1 MVERGRLE
9 PHRGAVRGRRLGT
22 RTRRAYERRAGQAG
36 QRGAPV
42 ILPFD
47 AVGEGPT
54 VVLLHAGIA
63 DRTMWRE
70 QLAPI
75 ADSGRRALAL
85 DLPGF
90 GEAGLEPG
98 PQSPWE
104 DVLQTLRVLGGEPF
118 ALVGSSYGGAIA
130 LRVAAVAPAAVSS
143 LALIS
148 APAPG
153 EDDEPSDELAAVW
166 EAEEAALDSGDLE
179 GAVSAIV
186 DGWTL
191 PGASEELRERIAAM
205 QRRAF
210 LLQQAVPDAD
220 LGPDPL
226 EERLDR
232 LAELEMPALCA
243 VGARDKPDFVEG
255 AKRMAQALP
264 SGRLAKIPR
273 AGHLAPL
280 EQPRAFRRL
289 LLGFL
294 DEVEGR

>member
-1 MVERGRLE
+1 M
-9 PHRGAVRGRRLGT
+9 
-22 RTRRAYERRAGQAG
+22 
-36 QRGAPV
+36 

-47 AVGEGPT
+47 AVGEGPP

-70 QLAPI
+70 HLAPI

-104 DVLQTLRVLGGEPF
+104 DVLQTLRVVSAEPV
-118 ALVGSSYGGAIA
+118 ALVGNSYGGAIA
-130 LRVAAVAPAAVSS
+130 LRVAAVAPSAVAS

-148 APAPG
+148 SPAPG
-153 EDDEPSDELAAVW
+153 AEDEPSEELAAVW
-166 EAEEAALDSGDLE
+166 EAEEAALESGDVE

-186 DGWTL
+186 EGWTL

-210 LLQQAVPDAD
+210 LIQAATPDAD
-220 LGPDPL
+220 LGEDPL
-226 EERLDR
+226 EDRMDR
-232 LAELEMPALCA
+232 LGELEMPALCA
-243 VGARDKPDFVEG
+243 AGTRDKPDFVQG
-255 AKRMAQALP
+255 AKQMAEALP
-264 SGRLAKIPR
+264 KGRHATIAR

-294 DEVEGR
+294 DDVEGP

>member
-1 MVERGRLE
+1 M
-9 PHRGAVRGRRLGT
+9 
-22 RTRRAYERRAGQAG
+22 
-36 QRGAPV
+36 

-47 AVGEGPT
+47 AVGEGSA

-70 QLAPI
+70 HLAPI
-75 ADSGRRALAL
+75 ADAGRRAIAL

-104 DVLQTLRVLGGEPF
+104 DVLQTLRLLTGEPV
-118 ALVGSSYGGAIA
+118 ALVGNSYGGAIA
-130 LRVAAVAPAAVSS
+130 LRVAAIAPSAVSA

-153 EDDEPSDELAAVW
+153 ADEEPSEELAAVW
-166 EAEEAALDSGDLE
+166 EAEEAALEDGDVE
-179 GAVSAIV
+179 RAVAAIV

-191 PGASEELRERIAAM
+191 PGAPDELRERIAAM

-210 LLQQAVPDAD
+210 LLQQATPDAD

-226 EERLDR
+226 EESMDR
-232 LAELEMPALCA
+232 LAELPMPALCA
-243 VGARDKPDFVEG
+243 AGTRDKPDFIAG
-255 AKRMAQALP
+255 AARMADALP
-264 SGRLAKIPR
+264 GGRVARISR

-280 EQPRAFRRL
+280 EQPRVFRRL

-294 DEVEGR
+294 EETGA

>member
-1 MVERGRLE
+1 M
-9 PHRGAVRGRRLGT
+9 
-22 RTRRAYERRAGQAG
+22 
-36 QRGAPV
+36 

-47 AVGEGPT
+47 AVGEGPE

-70 QLAPI
+70 HLAPI

-104 DVLQTLRVLGGEPF
+104 DVLQTLRELASDPV
-118 ALVGSSYGGAIA
+118 ALVGNSYGGAIA
-130 LRVAAVAPAAVSS
+130 LRAAVLAPSAVAS
-143 LALIS
+143 LALVS

-153 EDDEPSDELAAVW
+153 DDAEPSDELAAVW
-166 EAEEAALDSGDLE
+166 EAEEAALEAGDVE

-186 DGWTL
+186 EGWTL

-210 LLQQAVPDAD
+210 LLQQAVPDAE
-220 LGPDPL
+220 LAPDPL
-226 EERLDR
+226 EDRMDR
-232 LAELEMPALCA
+232 LAELEIPALCTA
-243 VGARDKPDFVEG
+243 GTRDKRDFYEG
-255 AKRMAQALP
+255 AKRMAEALP
-264 SGRLAKIPR
+264 RGRHKTIPR

-280 EQPRAFRRL
+280 EQPRAFMRQ

-294 DEVEGR
+294 DDAEGR

>member
-1 MVERGRLE
+1 M
-9 PHRGAVRGRRLGT
+9 
-22 RTRRAYERRAGQAG
+22 
-36 QRGAPV
+36 

-47 AVGEGPT
+47 AVGEGPE

-70 QLAPI
+70 HLAPI
-75 ADSGRRALAL
+75 AESGRRAVAL

-104 DVLQTLRVLGGEPF
+104 DVLQTLRLLASGPV
-118 ALVGSSYGGAIA
+118 ALVGNSYGGAIA
-130 LRVAAVAPAAVSS
+130 LRVAAVAPSAVSA

-153 EDDEPSDELAAVW
+153 ADEEPSEELAAIW
-166 EAEEAALDSGDLE
+166 EAEESALEQGDIE
-179 GAVSAIV
+179 RAVAAIV

-191 PGASEELRERIAAM
+191 PGAPDQLRERIAAM

-210 LLQQAVPDAD
+210 LLQQATPDAD
-220 LGPDPL
+220 LAADPL
-226 EERLDR
+226 DDRLDA
-232 LAELEMPALCA
+232 LARVEVPALCA
-243 VGARDKPDFVEG
+243 AGTRDKPDFLDG
-255 AKRMAQALP
+255 AKQLAETLP
-264 SGRLAKIPR
+264 DARHATIAR

-280 EQPRAFRRL
+280 EQPGAFRRL

-294 DEVEGR
+294 EETGC